1 MSKSV
6 VFLCDDHTLCESVT
20 LFLSGWYPASCAKS
34 FRDLEVH
41 LRKHGADLLLIDVPL
56 CEELVEGIRR
66 IKKSHP
72 QVSIIVMA
80 VYHPAT
86 AHFEAQLR
94 PSVDVWFHKPFD
106 LEELRKSVER
116 LLGPVSATK

>member
-1 MSKSV
+1 MTKSV

-20 LFLSGWYPASCAKS
+20 LFLSGWYRASCAKS
-34 FRDLEVH
+34 FRGLEVH

-56 CEELVEGIRR
+56 CEELVGRLKR

-72 QVSIIVMA
+72 QASIIVMA
-80 VYHPAT
+80 VYQSAT

-106 LEELRKSVER
+106 LDELRKAVES
-116 LLGPVSATK
+116 LLGPVSTTN